1 MAQQQSSVRAMDD
14 ALWMRCALD
23 LARHGAGLASPN
35 PAVGAMLI
43 RGGRVM
49 GEGFHAYEGR
59 KHAEILALEQAGKK
73 AAGATLYIN
82 LEPCSHTGRT
92 GPCADALIGAGVRRV
107 VAAMRDPNPSV
118 AGRGFRKL
126 RTAGIKVE
134 IGLQEGEARRLNAAF
149 ARWITARLPF
159 VTLKAAVTLDGQL
172 ALPRERP
179 SKRPPWISS
188 RESRAEVHRM
198 RHSSD
203 ALVTGIGTI
212 LADDPLLTD
221 RSSLPRRRRL
231 LRVILDS
238 KLRLPLRSRIV
249 RAAKNDVLVFTAMPA
264 NHPRA
269 KLLRKAG
276 IEIVHLASKKTFRQ
290 PNLRDVLKELGRREI
305 ISVLLEA
312 GSRLNSAALASDL
325 VDRIVIFQAPTVS
338 GRTESPLADPQAMR
352 NKKLWNVNVQRFGP
366 DICIEADLRKP
377 SRTLPPSKKPR
388 RR

>member
-1 MAQQQSSVRAMDD
+1 
-14 ALWMRCALD
+14 
-23 LARHGAGLASPN
+23 
-35 PAVGAMLI
+35 
-43 RGGRVM
+43 M

>member
-1 MAQQQSSVRAMDD
+1 MDD
-14 ALWMRCALD
+14 ALWMRRALD
-23 LARHGAGLASPN
+23 LARRGAGLASPN
-35 PAVGAMLI
+35 PAVGAVLI
-43 RGGRVM
+43 RRGRVI
-49 GEGFHAYEGR
+49 GEGFHAYEAH
-59 KHAEILALEQAGKK
+59 KHAEILALAQAGKK
-73 AAGATLYIN
+73 AVGSTLYVN

-92 GPCADALIGAGVRRV
+92 GPCAEALIASGVRRV

-126 RTAGIKVE
+126 RAAGIKVE
-134 IGLQEGEARRLNAAF
+134 IGLQGGEARRLNAAF

-159 VTLKAAVTLDGQL
+159 VTLKAAMTLDGQL
-172 ALPRERP
+172 ALPRGKS
-179 SKRPPWISS
+179 SKYLPWISS

-203 ALVTGIGTI
+203 ALLTGIGTI
-212 LADDPLLTD
+212 LSDDPLLTD
-221 RSSLPRRRRL
+221 RSGLPRRRPL

-269 KLLRKAG
+269 KLLRNAG
-276 IEIVHLASKKTFRQ
+276 IEMVHLASKKEPRQ

-312 GSRLNSAALASDL
+312 GTRLNSAALGSDL
-325 VDRIVIFQAPTVS
+325 VDRIVIFQAPAVS
-338 GRTESPLADPQAMR
+338 GRTDSPLADPQAMR
-352 NKKLWNVNVQRFGP
+352 NKKLWNVNVRRFGP
-366 DICIEADLRKP
+366 DICIEADLRKSSQRHSP
-377 SRTLPPSKKPR
+377 AKTPR
-388 RR
+388 